1 MLLTRWR
8 QLRVV
13 AWTEPQSL
21 REGPAN
27 AETPPVGGTERP
39 QGLRVQSK
47 GKIGGWVKGTGGS
60 NPPAPSRPWGL
71 CRSRGGAGFNLQD
84 IGSLR
89 IELNKGEL

>member
-1 MLLTRWR
+1 M
-8 QLRVV
+8 

-27 AETPPVGGTERP
+27 AQTPPVGGTERP

-60 NPPAPSRPWGL
+60 NPPLQALGAL
-71 CRSRGGAGFNLQD
+71 QVTGRGWL
-84 IGSLR
+84 
-89 IELNKGEL
+89 

>member
-60 NPPAPSRPWGL
+60 TPPPGPGGFAGHGKGL
-71 CRSRGGAGFNLQD
+71 ALISKTSEVF
-84 IGSLR
+84 
-89 IELNKGEL
+89 ELN